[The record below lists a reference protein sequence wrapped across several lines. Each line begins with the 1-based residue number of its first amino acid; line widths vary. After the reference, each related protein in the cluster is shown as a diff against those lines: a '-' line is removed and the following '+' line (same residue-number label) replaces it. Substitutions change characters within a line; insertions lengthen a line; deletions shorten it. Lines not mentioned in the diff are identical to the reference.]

1 MRAFRPGK
9 ALRPAALGL
18 LVLAGPAL
26 ATGAQREAPASPSP
40 SRVHEVKPG
49 DTLGAIARRCGVT
62 VAAIVAANRLP
73 SPSALLKLG
82 QRLVIPRAAAAA
94 IAPARVPPE
103 RAPSRLKARPS
114 GPPGRSSAPP
124 AGPKAPAGIVLSVPD
139 FEHTSP
145 AFAWPA
151 EGPVTSTYGWR
162 QIGWHRGIDIKAEL
176 GTPVQAA
183 AAGVVIASGAEPRYG
198 RVIKIAHDQGFITVY
213 AHNDQNLVEVG
224 DRVAPGEAIATTGR
238 TGRATTHHV
247 HFEIKR
253 DGRNYNPL
261 YLLPLPPRIAQVD
274 ETDENP
280 PDE

>member
-1 MRAFRPGK
+1 MRALPTA

-18 LVLAGPAL
+18 LVLASPAL
-26 ATGAQREAPASPSP
+26 APGGARDAAASPAP

-49 DTLGAIARRCGVT
+49 DTLGAIAKRYGIT

-73 SPSALLKLG
+73 SAGAILRLG
-82 QRLVIPRAAAAA
+82 QRLVIPRAGAAAVT
-94 IAPARVPPE
+94 PA
-103 RAPSRLKARPS
+103 SL
-114 GPPGRSSAPP
+114 APP
-124 AGPKAPAGIVLSVPD
+124 PSTPKAPAGIVLSVPD
-139 FEHTSP
+139 VEDASP

-151 EGPVTSTYGWR
+151 EGPVTSAYGR
-162 QIGWHRGIDIKAEL
+162 RRSGWHRGIDIKADL
-176 GTPVQAA
+176 GTPIQAA
-183 AAGVVIASGAEPRYG
+183 AAGVVIVSGVEPRYG
-198 RVIKIAHDQGFITVY
+198 RVIKIAHEQGFVTIY

-224 DRVAPGEAIATTGR
+224 ARVAAGETIATTGR

-247 HFEIKR
+247 HFEIQR
-253 DGRNYNPL
+253 EGRNYNPL